1 MKLSSL
7 TDESTNL
14 KAKKAT
20 SVCQY
25 LTACG
30 INFKKKFRIEPIGA
44 DFYFDDADTAKKV
57 LVDLKNHERIGKSEH
72 MTMQLSDKLD
82 NVIKVFYI
90 EDEE

>member
-7 TDESTNL
+7 TDESINI

-30 INFKKKFRIEPIGA
+30 INFKKKFRMEPIGA
-44 DFYFDDADTAKKV
+44 DFYMDDAETAKKV
-57 LVDLKNHERIGKSEH
+57 LADLQAHEKIGKSEH
-72 MTMQLSDKLD
+72 LTMQLSDKLD
-82 NVIKVFYI
+82 NVIKVIYI
-90 EDEE
+90 EEE

>member
-30 INFKKKFRIEPIGA
+30 INFKKKFRMEPIGA
-44 DFYFDDADTAKKV
+44 DFYLDDAETAKKV
-57 LVDLKNHERIGKSEH
+57 LADLQAHERIGQSEH
-72 MTMQLSDKLD
+72 LTMQLSDKLD
-82 NVIKVFYI
+82 NVIKVLYI
-90 EDEE
+90 EEEE

>member
-57 LVDLKNHERIGKSEH
+57 LVDLKNHEKIGEH
-72 MTMQLSDKLD
+72 MSIQLSDKLD